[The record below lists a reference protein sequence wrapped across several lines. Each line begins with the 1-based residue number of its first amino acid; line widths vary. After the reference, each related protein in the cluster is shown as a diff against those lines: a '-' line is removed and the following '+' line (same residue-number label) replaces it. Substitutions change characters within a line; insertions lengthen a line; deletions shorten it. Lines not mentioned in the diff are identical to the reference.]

1 MNKET
6 MTSKVDEYTIT
17 LHRGSEEPKEMEQK
31 QMAKYATCMFNM
43 KMKPL
48 IKHLKEYYPELQP
61 NVSNILKKGE
71 SKLLNGKIL
80 NPRVFK

>member
-1 MNKET
+1 MSQINPT
-6 MTSKVDEYTIT
+6 
-17 LHRGSEEPKEMEQK
+17 
-31 QMAKYATCMFNM
+31 KYATCMFNM